1 MRFKALKEP
10 AMHRL
15 ALLLA
20 LIFASFAALP
30 ARAEPSDADKMAFK
44 ALVQEQ
50 LQAFRQDD
58 AGAAYSRAAPGIQ
71 RMFPSPD
78 SFMTMV
84 REAYPPVYRS
94 DSVAFG
100 EVVQGPSGPMEKVYI
115 TAADGSNWI
124 ALYSFEK
131 QPDGTWK
138 ISGCQLVKD
147 TAPTI

>member
-1 MRFKALKEP
+1 
-10 AMHRL
+10 MHRL
-15 ALLLA
+15 ALLFA
-20 LIFASFAALP
+20 LILATMATLP
-30 ARAEPSDADKMAFK
+30 ARAEPSDADKTAFK
-44 ALVQEQ
+44 ALVQDQ

-78 SFMTMV
+78 IFMTMV
-84 REAYPPVYRS
+84 RQAYPPVYRS
-94 DSVAFG
+94 GSVAFG
-100 EVVQGPSGPMEKVYI
+100 EVAEGPAGPMAKVYL

-131 QPDGTWK
+131 QPDGSWK

-147 TAPTI
+147 NAPTI